1 MTGIPIQLRTSSPM
15 PREKTMAAEQ
25 SYAIDWNVPAVADAE
40 ALA

>member
-1 MTGIPIQLRTSSPM
+1 VMVPLMVKTLDI
-15 PREKTMAAEQ
+15 EKTMAAEQ